1 MAHGGA
7 PEWLITYGDMVT
19 LVLTFFVML
28 FTTAELNESEMR
40 LILEAFQGMGHLQGG
55 NTLQAG
61 KLAELGHTISTLPSR
76 ETGKSLSR
84 ARQTA
89 VSQFQPEL
97 KTRKVRIKEDERGL
111 IISLAGDAFFRSAS
125 AELNIEESREVLQKM
140 ALLLSSAEM
149 RDRKFR
155 IEGHTDSS
163 PTDPSEEWPSNWEL
177 SAGRAINVLHYLADF
192 GVNEAQF
199 QAAGMAGTVPLASND
214 TAEGRAYNRRVDIVI
229 LSEGHL

>member
-1 MAHGGA
+1 
-7 PEWLITYGDMVT
+7 MVT

-163 PTDPSEEWPSNWEL
+163 PTDSSGEWSSNWEL

-214 TAEGRAYNRRVDIVI
+214 TAEGRAYNRRVDIVV